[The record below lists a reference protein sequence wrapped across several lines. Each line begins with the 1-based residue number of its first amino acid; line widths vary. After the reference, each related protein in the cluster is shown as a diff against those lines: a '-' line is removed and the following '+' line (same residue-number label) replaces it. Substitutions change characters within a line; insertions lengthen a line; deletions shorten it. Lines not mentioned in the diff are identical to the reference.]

1 MTKQTEKRSWKMEK
15 DWTGSAMPS
24 VLKGFAMIGQPIRAD
39 EFEKAFGYKMP
50 EITLS
55 EEEKRRVVQN
65 NGLEPAI
72 RQAENQPVAKTEQ
85 QELNFGREVLARIQ
99 AGSTLQAEQQ
109 EQKEQEQ
116 EPPLQI
122 GIRGVGNSQPE
133 EDITGNA
140 QTNRN
145 GSGTI
150 KIDDPYAAK
159 TLEQLKKQG
168 NPTNSVPFQNRA
180 SSVQEGT
187 PAKTLELKNP
197 LSYTRKG
204 ETNLLAINNQNP
216 NAQTGPNETGSV
228 PLNYLLEIGQNENA
242 DNIAAQPD
250 PEGKHPNALETIR
263 QGVNR
268 ATGEL
273 AGKTADIRRQ
283 QQETED
289 ENHLLNWTAD
299 VAQNAM
305 QNPVTHSRQDY
316 QPAYQAILG
325 HDANRKLAEAAAEP
339 IETDVNGKEKYEIVR
354 DAFIQ
359 EYDTE
364 TSKQVMALGSLIN
377 HAIATINDGQ
387 PINPEVVSEVDDK
400 MIDLIGQSDRY
411 IAQSVPIEKLAKQ
424 VVKGDDPQTAEN
436 ATRFFYETLGGKG
449 PYMLAGTAGG
459 SLLAGAGMA
468 GGVATIQ
475 KMTKDFTVNLAEAN
489 ANIVKET
496 GSHNW
501 ELAFKIALQ
510 TTIGGRTIDTQME
523 RAAKGRGAG
532 NKTFMKII
540 GDALKK
546 RFSSMLNEFHLQ
558 KGQYEK
564 NKTQE

>member
-1 MTKQTEKRSWKMEK
+1 MEK

-24 VLKGFAMIGQPIRAD
+24 VLKGLALIGQPIGAD

-72 RQAENQPVAKTEQ
+72 RQEENQPALKTEQ
-85 QELNFGREVLARIQ
+85 QELNFGREVLARIKEESARQ
-99 AGSTLQAEQQ
+99 SEQQ

-150 KIDDPYAAK
+150 KIDDPYAEK

-168 NPTNSVPFQNRA
+168 NPTNSVPFPNRA

-187 PAKTLELKNP
+187 PSKTLELKNP
-197 LSYTRKG
+197 SSYTRKG

-216 NAQTGPNETGSV
+216 NAQTGPNETGSI

-268 ATGEL
+268 FAKEFVEKSTNL
-273 AGKTADIRRQ
+273 NRQ
-283 QQETED
+283 QQETGEQ
-289 ENHLLNWTAD
+289 NHLLNWAGD
-299 VAQNAM
+299 VARDALK
-305 QNPVTHSRQDY
+305 NPVTHSRQDY
-316 QPAYQAILG
+316 QPGYQAILG
-325 HDANRKLAEAAAEP
+325 HDANRKLAEAAAEG
-339 IETDVNGKEKYEIVR
+339 IETDVNGKEKYQIVK
-354 DAFIQ
+354 DAFQNKYI
-359 EYDTE
+359 TE
-364 TSKQVMALGSLIN
+364 PGKLGIAIVSLADHAL
-377 HAIATINDGQ
+377 ATLNRNK
-387 PINPEVVSEVDDK
+387 PINPSITQNVDNK
-400 MIDLIGQSDRY
+400 LFDLIGQSENWLKNS
-411 IAQSVPIEKLAKQ
+411 IPLEKLNKAI
-424 VVKGDDPQTAEN
+424 VAGDDAKTIEN
-436 ATRFFYETLGGKG
+436 LTQFGYELVGENG
-449 PYMLAGTAGG
+449 PYTAASILGAP
-459 SLLAGAGMA
+459 LLAGAAATGAGMS
-468 GGVATIQ
+468 GYKLV
-475 KMTKDFTVNLAEAN
+475 KDYTVNLAEAN
-489 ANIVKET
+489 ASIVKET
-496 GSHNW
+496 GTPNW
-501 ELAFKIALQ
+501 ELAFKIASLK
-510 TTIGGRTIDTQME
+510 IVGGRAIDGQMKSLIKTGG
-523 RAAKGRGAG
+523 KGGV
-532 NKTFMKII
+532 FIEQL
-540 GDALKK
+540 GDAIKK
-546 RFSSMLNEFHLQ
+546 RFNSMVDGWLLKKDTETDPN
-558 KGQYEK
+558 KDRSK
-564 NKTQE
+564 NQDQNN

>member
-1 MTKQTEKRSWKMEK
+1 MEK

-55 EEEKRRVVQN
+55 EEEKRLASQN

-72 RQAENQPVAKTEQ
+72 RQEENQPALKTEL
-85 QELNFGREVLARIQ
+85 QELNFGREVLARIKE
-99 AGSTLQAEQQ
+99 GSARQAEQQ

-150 KIDDPYAAK
+150 KIDDPYAEK
-159 TLEQLKKQG
+159 NLELLKKQG
-168 NPTNSVPFQNRA
+168 NPTNSVPFPNRA

-197 LSYTRKG
+197 AGYTRKG

-250 PEGKHPNALETIR
+250 PEGKHPNAFEPIR

-273 AGKTADIRRQ
+273 AGKTADINRQ
-283 QQETED
+283 QQETGD
-289 ENHLLNWTAD
+289 ENHLLNWAGD
-299 VAQNAM
+299 VARDALK
-305 QNPVTHSRQDY
+305 NPVTHSRQDY

-325 HDANRKLAEAAAEP
+325 HDANRKLAEAAAEG

-354 DAFIQ
+354 DAFVQ

-387 PINPEVVSEVDDK
+387 PINPEVVSEVDDR

-411 IAQSVPIEKLAKQ
+411 IAQSVPIEKLGKLI
-424 VVKGDDPQTAEN
+424 VKGDDAKTAEN
-436 ATRFFYETLGGKG
+436 FTQFGYETLGGKG

-468 GGVATIQ
+468 GGAASIH
-475 KMTKDFTVNLAEAN
+475 KLTKDFTVNLAEAN

-496 GSHNW
+496 GTHNW
-501 ELAFKIALQ
+501 KLAFKIALQ

-523 RAAKGRGAG
+523 RAAKGRGPG

-546 RFSSMLNEFHLQ
+546 RFSSMVNDYHLQ
-558 KGQYEK
+558 TGQDDNIPENKEK
-564 NKTQE
+564 

>member
-1 MTKQTEKRSWKMEK
+1 
-15 DWTGSAMPS
+15 MP
-24 VLKGFAMIGQPIRAD
+24 D
-39 EFEKAFGYKMP
+39 
-50 EITLS
+50 ITLS
-55 EEEKRRVVQN
+55 EEEKRRVAQN

-72 RQAENQPVAKTEQ
+72 RQAENQPAAKTEQ

-150 KIDDPYAAK
+150 KIDDPYAEK
-159 TLEQLKKQG
+159 NLELLKKQG
-168 NPTNSVPFQNRA
+168 NPTNSVPFPNRA

-187 PAKTLELKNP
+187 PAKTLDLKNP
-197 LSYTRKG
+197 SSYTRKR

-250 PEGKHPNALETIR
+250 PEGKHPNAFEPIR

-449 PYMLAGTAGG
+449 PYLLAGTAGG

-468 GGVATIQ
+468 G
-475 KMTKDFTVNLAEAN
+475 
-489 ANIVKET
+489 
-496 GSHNW
+496 
-501 ELAFKIALQ
+501 
-510 TTIGGRTIDTQME
+510 
-523 RAAKGRGAG
+523 
-532 NKTFMKII
+532 
-540 GDALKK
+540 
-546 RFSSMLNEFHLQ
+546 
-558 KGQYEK
+558 
-564 NKTQE
+564 

>member
-1 MTKQTEKRSWKMEK
+1 MEK

-55 EEEKRRVVQN
+55 EEEKRLASQN

-72 RQAENQPVAKTEQ
+72 RQEENQPALKTEL
-85 QELNFGREVLARIQ
+85 QELNFGREVLARIKE
-99 AGSTLQAEQQ
+99 GSARQAEQQ

-150 KIDDPYAAK
+150 KIDDPYAEK
-159 TLEQLKKQG
+159 NLELLKKQG
-168 NPTNSVPFQNRA
+168 NPTNSVPFPNRA

-197 LSYTRKG
+197 AGYTRKG

-250 PEGKHPNALETIR
+250 PEKKHPNALETIR

-273 AGKTADIRRQ
+273 AGKTADINRQ
-283 QQETED
+283 QQETGD
-289 ENHLLNWTAD
+289 ENHLLNWAGD
-299 VAQNAM
+299 VARDALK
-305 QNPVTHSRQDY
+305 NPVTHSRQDY

-325 HDANRKLAEAAAEP
+325 HDANRKLAEAAAEG

-377 HAIATINDGQ
+377 HVIATINDGQ

-449 PYMLAGTAGG
+449 SYMLAGTAGG

-468 GGVATIQ
+468 GGAASIH
-475 KMTKDFTVNLAEAN
+475 KLTKDFTVNLAEAN

-496 GSHNW
+496 GTHNW
-501 ELAFKIALQ
+501 KLAFKIALQ

-523 RAAKGRGAG
+523 RAAKGRGPG

-546 RFSSMLNEFHLQ
+546 RFSSMVNDYHLQ
-558 KGQYEK
+558 TGQDDNIPENKEK
-564 NKTQE
+564 

>member
-1 MTKQTEKRSWKMEK
+1 
-15 DWTGSAMPS
+15 MPS

-55 EEEKRRVVQN
+55 EEEKRLASQN

-72 RQAENQPVAKTEQ
+72 RQEENQPALKTEL
-85 QELNFGREVLARIQ
+85 QELNFGREVLARIKE
-99 AGSTLQAEQQ
+99 GSARQAEQQ

-150 KIDDPYAAK
+150 KIDDPYAEK
-159 TLEQLKKQG
+159 NLELLKKQG
-168 NPTNSVPFQNRA
+168 NPTNSVPFPNRA

-197 LSYTRKG
+197 AGYTRKG

-250 PEGKHPNALETIR
+250 PEKKHPNALETIR

-273 AGKTADIRRQ
+273 AGKTADINRQ
-283 QQETED
+283 QQETGD
-289 ENHLLNWTAD
+289 ENHLLNWAGD
-299 VAQNAM
+299 VARDALK
-305 QNPVTHSRQDY
+305 NPVTHSRQDY

-325 HDANRKLAEAAAEP
+325 HDANRKLAEAAAEG

-377 HAIATINDGQ
+377 HVIATINDGQ

-449 PYMLAGTAGG
+449 SYMLAGTAGG

-468 GGVATIQ
+468 GGAASIH
-475 KMTKDFTVNLAEAN
+475 KLTKDFTVNLAEAN

-496 GSHNW
+496 GTHNW
-501 ELAFKIALQ
+501 KLAFKIALQ

-523 RAAKGRGAG
+523 RAAKGRGPG

-546 RFSSMLNEFHLQ
+546 RFSSMVNDYHLQ
-558 KGQYEK
+558 TGQDDNIPENKEK
-564 NKTQE
+564 

>member
-1 MTKQTEKRSWKMEK
+1 MKKKKEEWRRIT
-15 DWTGSAMPS
+15 DW
-24 VLKGFAMIGQPIRAD
+24 
-39 EFEKAFGYKMP
+39 
-50 EITLS
+50 
-55 EEEKRRVVQN
+55 N
-65 NGLEPAI
+65 
-72 RQAENQPVAKTEQ
+72 RQS
-85 QELNFGREVLARIQ
+85 GRKKISR
-99 AGSTLQAEQQ
+99 
-109 EQKEQEQ
+109 
-116 EPPLQI
+116 
-122 GIRGVGNSQPE
+122 PE

-150 KIDDPYAAK
+150 KIDDPYAEK
-159 TLEQLKKQG
+159 NLELLKKQG
-168 NPTNSVPFQNRA
+168 NPTNSVPFPNRA

-197 LSYTRKG
+197 SSYTRKG

-216 NAQTGPNETGSV
+216 NVQTGPNETGSV

-250 PEGKHPNALETIR
+250 PEGKHPNAFEPIR

-273 AGKTADIRRQ
+273 AGKTADINRQ
-283 QQETED
+283 QQETGD

-299 VAQNAM
+299 VTKNAM

-325 HDANRKLAEAAAEP
+325 HEANRKLAEAAAEP

-387 PINPEVVSEVDDK
+387 PINPEGVREVDDR

-411 IAQSVPIEKLAKQ
+411 IAQSVPIEKLGKLI
-424 VVKGDDPQTAEN
+424 VKGDDAKTAEN
-436 ATRFFYETLGGKG
+436 FTQFGYETLGGKG

-468 GGVATIQ
+468 GGAATIQ

-523 RAAKGRGAG
+523 RAAKGRGPG
-532 NKTFMKII
+532 NKTFIKII

-546 RFSSMLNEFHLQ
+546 RFSSMVNDFHLKKENSETDQ
-558 KGQYEK
+558 RR
-564 NKTQE
+564 TPR

>member
-1 MTKQTEKRSWKMEK
+1 MEK
-15 DWTGSAMPS
+15 DWTGNAMPS

-55 EEEKRRVVQN
+55 EEEKRLASQN

-72 RQAENQPVAKTEQ
+72 RQEENQPALKTEL
-85 QELNFGREVLARIQ
+85 QELNFGREVLARIKE
-99 AGSTLQAEQQ
+99 GSARQAEQQ

-150 KIDDPYAAK
+150 KIDDPYAEK
-159 TLEQLKKQG
+159 NLELLKKQG
-168 NPTNSVPFQNRA
+168 NPTNSVPFPNRA

-197 LSYTRKG
+197 AGYTRKG

-250 PEGKHPNALETIR
+250 PERKHPNALETIR

-273 AGKTADIRRQ
+273 AGKTADINRQ
-283 QQETED
+283 QQETGD
-289 ENHLLNWTAD
+289 ENHLLNWAGD
-299 VAQNAM
+299 VARDALK
-305 QNPVTHSRQDY
+305 NPVTHSRQDY

-325 HDANRKLAEAAAEP
+325 HDANRKLAEAAAEG

-377 HAIATINDGQ
+377 HVIATINDGQ

-468 GGVATIQ
+468 GGAASIH
-475 KMTKDFTVNLAEAN
+475 KLTKDFTVNLAEAN

-496 GSHNW
+496 GTHNW
-501 ELAFKIALQ
+501 KLAFKIALQ

-523 RAAKGRGAG
+523 RAAKGRGPG

-546 RFSSMLNEFHLQ
+546 RFSSMVNDYHLQ
-558 KGQYEK
+558 TGQDDNIPENKEK
-564 NKTQE
+564 